1 MAENVLGD
9 VILEV
14 VSISILSFVTTCAC
28 ARDCI
33 IEHVDNS
40 LQMIINYIFQML
52 YQCGT
57 TKELS
62 KSLT

>member
-57 TKELS
+57 TIELS
-62 KSLT
+62 KS